1 MAIENFAYTAHAL
14 SLPALATLG
23 DFATAARQFCSRPW
37 PQTLQT
43 HGQEPE
49 QQQYLWRYCFGSA
62 FSWTLLHHVLR
73 ISEGQQLHFTNVL
86 QREDGAELGLDWALG
101 AAVLQLA
108 NNSAAE
114 GARLEQQSHKAQGL
128 LFAAVAGMAVLAL
141 STAAAVQSAWRGGR
155 LSQHPWL
162 MVVMSSAGASAGG
175 VAGGAQVSS
184 WASMA
189 SSAWANAASRSS
201 VKATGL

>member
-1 MAIENFAYTAHAL
+1 M
-14 SLPALATLG
+14 
-23 DFATAARQFCSRPW
+23 
-37 PQTLQT
+37 
-43 HGQEPE
+43 
-49 QQQYLWRYCFGSA
+49 
-62 FSWTLLHHVLR
+62 LR

-141 STAAAVQSAWRGGR
+141 STASAVQSAWRGGR

-162 MVVMSSAGASAGG
+162 MVVMSSAGASAAGG
-175 VAGGAQVSS
+175 GSGGAQVSS